1 MYLKLL
7 HETCCKVFTYHNS
20 NKNILYDYRSSTILY
35 GPETYRDHVKLN
47 VLHVILE
54 KSII

>member
-20 NKNILYDYRSSTILY
+20 NKNIVYDYRSSTILY